1 MSRLIDS
8 LVQEAEGLG
17 IPTYPEETERMKA
30 QWGKPVKASCSK
42 ETTGAISAEAG

>member
-17 IPTYPEETERMKA
+17 IPTYPEETERMKR
-30 QWGKPVKASCSK
+30 QWQSPVKASSSP
-42 ETTGAISAEAG
+42 ENPGAISAAAG